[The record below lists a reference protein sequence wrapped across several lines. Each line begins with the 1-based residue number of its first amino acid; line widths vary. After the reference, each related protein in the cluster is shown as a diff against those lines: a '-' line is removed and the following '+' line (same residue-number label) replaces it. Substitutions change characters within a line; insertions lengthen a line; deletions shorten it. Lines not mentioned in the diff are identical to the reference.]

1 MPKDLRVL
9 QQPSVTQTQGQLR
22 EDPGWSLNS
31 NQLIPGWQSI
41 AKRALLAQ
49 WELLAY
55 RLPVGREPCE
65 ECALAQTNKT
75 KTTQIQLSYV
85 KETGS
90 PHLLLFGHHFLSSPF
105 WKITFFISLG
115 KWTQLSE
122 MISLLE
128 VPSTPS
134 HELGSDPG
142 EGASRPLPSA
152 HENFGDVGR
161 GLANSFLVHTRI
173 LGMWSWR
180 REISSAVELSFLKQF
195 PHLPGTAR
203 FSALPLSSSLV
214 ILVVSLPWCFCC
226 GCCVSLLFPV
236 IAHVC
241 TQAHTQTFLLCFA
254 NLHQIKSLL

>member
-22 EDPGWSLNS
+22 EDPGWSLKS

-41 AKRALLAQ
+41 AKGTLLAQ

-55 RLPVGREPCE
+55 RLPVGREPCK
-65 ECALAQTNKT
+65 ECAHWLKPT
-75 KTTQIQLSYV
+75 KPKLLKYN
-85 KETGS
+85 S
-90 PHLLLFGHHFLSSPF
+90 PTL
-105 WKITFFISLG
+105 K
-115 KWTQLSE
+115 K
-122 MISLLE
+122 LE
-128 VPSTPS
+128 VPICCFLDTTS
-134 HELGSDPG
+134 
-142 EGASRPLPSA
+142 PLPPSEKSHSSFLWGNGLNWVKWFLYWKYLLLLVTSLA
-152 HENFGDVGR
+152 VTQGK
-161 GLANSFLVHTRI
+161 GLADPFLVHTRI

-195 PHLPGTAR
+195 PHLPGAAR

-226 GCCVSLLFPV
+226 GCCLSLLFPV

-241 TQAHTQTFLLCFA
+241 THAHTQTFLLCFA
-254 NLHQIKSLL
+254 NLHQKKKSLL